1 MENKVPNAS
10 DFVLKSDYATEIS
23 TIKNDYATNASL
35 DSKINDLKAQHIT
48 DEVKKVDEKVKKN
61 ASDILGFEGR
71 LKQKE
76 YVVDEAQRENSFNGG
91 FYYYCLEESYLV
103 YKCKQY
109 FFRSS
114 SGNRITSWRASGI
127 KNLSTNSD
135 LKAIPKEQGLLPIA
149 EDNGRMNVEFNDN
162 YFVQN
167 KVLHPSNNTVVNI
180 YIVYRF
186 DETSNTRNTDYTI
199 QNALFGAVKIT
210 KNAADT
216 SKNKYEGYG
225 VCFDEGGKFSIKDI
239 NDARNVIIFGVEMS
253 FSTHAT
259 NKANNIYVLGKDFVQ
274 GINGTTIYAEQIFK
288 TQLINTQLITHAT
301 NKANNIYVLGKDF
314 VQGINGTTIY
324 AEQIFKTNFTEP
336 EKIFVLSLHYNGH
349 ESYLFA
355 NGVQQLKFRA
365 DDSQILKEK
374 LCLGNLSSN
383 WTTSNSTKTGLY
395 GKVYDFVV
403 DYESIN
409 GVKPIYDMHRYL
421 MTKHK
426 I

>member
-1 MENKVPNAS
+1 MLLKKTKYNALKAKVDAIGTSGFVSMTKFTKDTNILDDKIYKVEKKIPDITGLATKSSVTYLITQAEDEIDKIVKKIPDISGLATKTELIAVENKVPNAS

-91 FYYYCLEESYLV
+91 FYYYYLEESYLV

-167 KVLHPSNNTVVNI
+167 KVLHPSNNTGVNI

-259 NKANNIYVLGKDFVQ
+259 NKANNLRFRQ
-274 GINGTTIYAEQIFK
+274 R
-288 TQLINTQLITHAT
+288 LCSR
-301 NKANNIYVLGKDF
+301 NKRNNNICR
-314 VQGINGTTIY
+314 
-324 AEQIFKTNFTEP
+324 TNF
-336 EKIFVLSLHYNGH
+336 
-349 ESYLFA
+349 
-355 NGVQQLKFRA
+355 
-365 DDSQILKEK
+365 
-374 LCLGNLSSN
+374 
-383 WTTSNSTKTGLY
+383 
-395 GKVYDFVV
+395 
-403 DYESIN
+403 
-409 GVKPIYDMHRYL
+409 
-421 MTKHK
+421 
-426 I
+426 